1 MASNTNRK
9 RSSADLISEWETDKA
24 WVDSYTRD
32 FQDLDNLADAVAL
45 SRSKGAPIV
54 GDVTLASAVRQIP
67 RASIQQLPTFSVEV
81 NGTKNSFHA
90 IICDYIVRRIIFN
103 EDTFGKGILSTMQ
116 IGAESAL
123 THGFQMYLASVGGI
137 ADDFGTSL
145 KLIHY
150 NDFSVERGV
159 FDFNESYKDKVR
171 TRVTKSRLKKIIKS
185 AKANPETTWDVKA
198 LEELLK
204 AGPNATSGQSASNSA
219 PRYNISGDRNNNTF
233 ELITDYTNEPY
244 GEITVF
250 SPAIERPL
258 RTFNSKSKFG
268 YPRLTGLV
276 IDPAQLT
283 PFGVSRVRLA
293 SPAANYA
300 NIYLQSTAKMQLLNA
315 DPPVLQKGQ
324 FTTPIRL
331 KRGALW
337 QSLDTQADVK
347 LQELSNS
354 TLMQFEN
361 VLRFVDNQIYQIM
374 GVTPGSVGAGQQGSV
389 YQNSAATGMEKN
401 VSDLANAQITHI
413 LENHLRQY
421 GLTGLDLFVSEQI
434 GTSVLIIDDQA
445 KEALNRLGEQ
455 EYEKKVIA
463 GEVEFDPATGMP
475 APYIPIVGDDNK
487 VEITWEDFYKFI
499 ESWTV
504 AIDLSMAKDTMEEKK
519 RADLQDMLT
528 VMRQTANPN
537 DPNAAARASEVEDML
552 LEKTLPELSRT
563 KGQQMPQPLD
573 PASEVTPAV

>member
-1 MASNTNRK
+1 MASNKNRK
-9 RSSADLISEWETDKA
+9 RSSADLISEWNTDKA

-145 KLIHY
+145 KLVHY
-150 NDFSVERGV
+150 NDFSIERGV

-185 AKANPETTWDVKA
+185 AKENPETTWDVSA

-204 AGPNATSGQSASNSA
+204 AGPNVNTVSTSQSQ
-219 PRYNISGDRNNNTF
+219 PRYNINGARDDNTF
-233 ELITDYTNEPY
+233 DLITDYTNEPY

-250 SPAIERPL
+250 SPSIERPL
-258 RTFNSKSKFG
+258 RTFKSKSKFG

-389 YQNSAATGMEKN
+389 YQNSTASGMEKN

-421 GLTGLDLFVSEQI
+421 GLTGLDLFVCEQV
-434 GTSVLIIDDQA
+434 GTSVLIVDDQA

-455 EYEKKVIA
+455 EYEKKVLA

-475 APYIPIVGDDNK
+475 APYVPVVGDDNK
-487 VEITWEDFYKFI
+487 VEINWEEFYGFV

-552 LEKTLPELSRT
+552 IEKTLPELSRT

-573 PASEVTPAV
+573 PASEVTPAI

>member
-1 MASNTNRK
+1 MASNKNRK
-9 RSSADLISEWETDKA
+9 RSSADLIAEWNNDRP

-32 FQDLDNLADAVAL
+32 FQELDNLADAVAL

-123 THGFQMYLASVGGI
+123 THGFQVYLASVGGI

-145 KLIHY
+145 KLVHY
-150 NDFSVERGV
+150 NDFSIERGV

-185 AKANPETTWDVKA
+185 AKANPETTWDVSA

-204 AGPNATSGQSASNSA
+204 AGPNASSDVNSKQSE
-219 PRYNISGDRNNNTF
+219 PRYNISGNKDNNTF

-250 SPAIERPL
+250 THSIETPL
-258 RTFNSKSKFG
+258 RVFNSKSKFG
-268 YPRLTGLV
+268 YPRLSGLV

-293 SPAANYA
+293 SPAANFA

-331 KRGALW
+331 RRGALW
-337 QSLDTQADVK
+337 QTLDTQADVK

-354 TLMQFEN
+354 TLQQFEN
-361 VLRFVDNQIYQIM
+361 VLRFTDNQIYAIM
-374 GVTPGSVGAGQQGSV
+374 GVTPGSVGAGQQSSV
-389 YQNSAATGMEKN
+389 YQNATATGMEKN
-401 VSDLANAQITHI
+401 VADLANTQITHI

-421 GLTGLDLFVSEQI
+421 ALTGLDLFVSEQV
-434 GTSVLIIDDQA
+434 GSTVLIVDDQA
-445 KEALNRLGEQ
+445 KDALNRLGEQ
-455 EYEKKVIA
+455 DYEKKVMT
-463 GEVEFDPATGMP
+463 GEVEVDPMTGMP
-475 APYIPIVGDDNK
+475 MAYVPVVGDDNK
-487 VEITWEDFYKFI
+487 VEITWEDFYKFV

-537 DPNAAARASEVEDML
+537 DPNAAMRASEVEDML
-552 LEKTLPELSRT
+552 IEKTLPELSRS
-563 KGQQMPQPLD
+563 KGQQAPQPLD

>member
-1 MASNTNRK
+1 MASKKN
-9 RSSADLISEWETDKA
+9 SSEQLISEWTKDKA

-32 FQDLDNLADAVAL
+32 FPDLDNLADAVAL

-67 RASIQQLPTFSVEV
+67 RASIQNIPTFSVEV

-90 IICDYIVRRIIFN
+90 IICDYIVRRVIFN

-150 NDFSVERGV
+150 NDFSVESGI

-171 TRVTKSRLKKIIKS
+171 TRVTRSRLKKILKS

-198 LEELLK
+198 LEELLE
-204 AGPNATSGQSASNSA
+204 AGPNAGTNDAQSKQSQ
-219 PRYNISGDRNNNTF
+219 PRYNISGVTDNNTF
-233 ELITDYTNEPY
+233 DLITDYTNEPY
-244 GEITVF
+244 GEITIF
-250 SPAIERPL
+250 SPSIQKPL
-258 RTFNSKSKFG
+258 RKTKSKSKFG

-337 QSLDTQADVK
+337 QTLDTNAEVK

-354 TLMQFEN
+354 TMVQFEN

-374 GVTPGSVGAGQQGSV
+374 GVTPGGVGQGGQSSV
-389 YQNSAATGMEKN
+389 YQNATMTGMEKN
-401 VSDLANAQITHI
+401 VSDLANNQITHL

-421 GLTGLDLFVSEQI
+421 GLTGLDLFVSEQV
-434 GTSVLIIDDQA
+434 GTSMLIIDDQA
-445 KEALNRLGEQ
+445 KERINRLGEQ
-455 EYEKKVIA
+455 EYEKQVMS
-463 GEVEFDPATGMP
+463 GQVEFDPTTGMP
-475 APYIPIVGDDNK
+475 APYIPVVGDDNK
-487 VEITWEDFYKFI
+487 VEITWEEFYGFV

-504 AIDLSMAKDTMEEKK
+504 AIDLSMAKDTLEEKK

-528 VMRQTANPN
+528 VMKQTSNPN
-537 DPNAAARASEVEDML
+537 DPAAAARAGELEDAL
-552 LEKTLPELSRT
+552 LEKTLPEMARER
-563 KGQQMPQPLD
+563 GPAPQPLE
-573 PASEVTPAV
+573 PQSEVTAPV

>member
-1 MASNTNRK
+1 MASNKNRK
-9 RSSADLISEWETDKA
+9 RSSADLISEWNTDKA

-90 IICDYIVRRIIFN
+90 IICDYIVRRVIFN

-123 THGFQMYLASVGGI
+123 THGFQTLFASVGGI
-137 ADDFGTSL
+137 GDDFGTSL

-150 NDFSVERGV
+150 NDFAIERGV

-171 TRVTKSRLKKIIKS
+171 TRVTKSRLKKILNA
-185 AKANPETTWDVKA
+185 AKKNPETTWDVQA
-198 LEELLK
+198 LQELLK
-204 AGPNATSGQSASNSA
+204 AGPNAQSDVNSKQSE
-219 PRYNISGDRNNNTF
+219 PRYNISGNRDNNTF
-233 ELITDYTNEPY
+233 DLITDYTNEPF

-250 SPAIERPL
+250 SPSIEKPL
-258 RTFNSKSKFG
+258 RTFKSKSKFG

-331 KRGALW
+331 RRGALW
-337 QSLDTQADVK
+337 QTLDTNADVK

-354 TLMQFEN
+354 TLVQFEN

-389 YQNSAATGMEKN
+389 YQNATSSGMEKN
-401 VSDLANAQITHI
+401 VADLANTQITHI
-413 LENHLRQY
+413 LENALRQY

-434 GTSVLIIDDQA
+434 GESVLIVDDQC

-455 EYEKKVIA
+455 EYEKKVMS
-463 GEVEFDPATGMP
+463 GEVEFDPTTGMP
-475 APYIPIVGDDNK
+475 APYVPVVGDDNK
-487 VEITWEDFYKFI
+487 VEINWEEFYGFV

-537 DPNAAARASEVEDML
+537 DPNAAMRAAEVEDML
-552 LEKTLPELSRT
+552 LEKTLPELNRN

-573 PASEVTPAV
+573 PQSEVTPAV